1 MKQLSVML
9 KPASSLCNMRCKY
22 CFYADVS
29 SLRDVSSYGLM
40 KESDAIIANIFRDL
54 ERGDILTLAF
64 QGGEPTL
71 AGLPF
76 FQHFVQQVSRYE
88 SLGVRVSYALQT
100 NGLLLDDAWCAFLKK
115 HGFLVGL
122 SIDGPSAYHD
132 ANRLDDTRKG
142 TFRRVLEVKQRLDHF
157 GIEYNVL
164 MTLTKTLARHPQQV
178 WRFMEEQDL
187 HFVQM
192 TPCMGPMNQAETP
205 YALTPER
212 YASFYIALF
221 DLWYQSY
228 QKGIYRSVKLFDDLV
243 NLLAVG
249 QCNACGLVGSCQ
261 TQIVVEAD
269 GGVYPCDFY
278 VLDEWRVGNLCQ
290 ESLRQVWDQAQK
302 SGFLTREREPLA
314 LCQQCPYRS
323 MCGGGCRRMRREVY
337 YAPGAAACGHR
348 IFLDAVI
355 DRLRQLAALH
365 QRRP

>member
-1 MKQLSVML
+1 M
-9 KPASSLCNMRCKY
+9 
-22 CFYADVS
+22 
-29 SLRDVSSYGLM
+29 
-40 KESDAIIANIFRDL
+40 
-54 ERGDILTLAF
+54 
-64 QGGEPTL
+64 
-71 AGLPF
+71 
-76 FQHFVQQVSRYE
+76 
-88 SLGVRVSYALQT
+88 
-100 NGLLLDDAWCAFLKK
+100 KK

-302 SGFLTREREPLA
+302 SGFPTREREPLA
-314 LCQQCPYRS
+314 LCEQCPYRS

>member
-1 MKQLSVML
+1 
-9 KPASSLCNMRCKY
+9 
-22 CFYADVS
+22 
-29 SLRDVSSYGLM
+29 
-40 KESDAIIANIFRDL
+40 
-54 ERGDILTLAF
+54 
-64 QGGEPTL
+64 
-71 AGLPF
+71 
-76 FQHFVQQVSRYE
+76 
-88 SLGVRVSYALQT
+88 
-100 NGLLLDDAWCAFLKK
+100 
-115 HGFLVGL
+115 
-122 SIDGPSAYHD
+122 
-132 ANRLDDTRKG
+132 
-142 TFRRVLEVKQRLDHF
+142 
-157 GIEYNVL
+157 
-164 MTLTKTLARHPQQV
+164 
-178 WRFMEEQDL
+178 
-187 HFVQM
+187 
-192 TPCMGPMNQAETP
+192 MGPMNQAETP

-269 GGVYPCDFY
+269 GGVYPCDLY
-278 VLDEWRVGNLCQ
+278 VLDEWRVGSLCQ

-314 LCQQCPYRS
+314 LCEQCPYRS

>member
-142 TFRRVLEVKQRLDHF
+142 TFRRVLEGKQRLDHF

-178 WRFMEEQDL
+178 WRFMEEQAL

-314 LCQQCPYRS
+314 LCEQCPYRS